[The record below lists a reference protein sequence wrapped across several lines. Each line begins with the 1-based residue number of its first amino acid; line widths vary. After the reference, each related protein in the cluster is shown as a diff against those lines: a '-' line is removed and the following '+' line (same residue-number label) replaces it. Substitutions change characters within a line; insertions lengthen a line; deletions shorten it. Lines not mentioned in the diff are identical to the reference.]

1 MHTISAKVL
10 AWQYGSTKRVPD
22 TTKLI
27 WRYQVLEVDIHYPES
42 CGHVLDIL
50 VTGQIGTMSCS
61 SVKVLFSN
69 VVLCKDGLLAP
80 RIELQGTCF
89 TFVILDAERRKLCFL
104 CILFTRE
111 DRCYPVGKDMLL
123 SFGSTSTRCLTTAEM
138 LSSLQC
144 FGMAFTY
151 MSLAVFRA

>member
-1 MHTISAKVL
+1 MPGRREELSRSGRAWGRGCDMHTISAKVL

-27 WRYQVLEVDIHYPES
+27 WRYQVLKVEIHYPES
-42 CGHVLDIL
+42 CGYVLDVL
-50 VTGQIGTMSCS
+50 VTGQRGTMSYS
-61 SVKVLFSN
+61 SVRVLFSN

-111 DRCYPVGKDMLL
+111 DRCYPVGRICYYH
-123 SFGSTSTRCLTTAEM
+123 SA
-138 LSSLQC
+138 LQVP
-144 FGMAFTY
+144 G
-151 MSLAVFRA
+151 V